1 MIFLE
6 ASQGSEDLGDSWISA
21 GAEELSPGAQLLHT
35 GSLGAAPAGT
45 VRKEGLHPQL
55 SRMKLLGSAAC
66 PALPAH
72 RVPGLGRTQGPESLS
87 ARTKQ
92 LRPSARPPLPSPAN
106 LKASPWAPAYSPC
119 PAAGSPTR
127 PHASDPALGAPNAAA
142 AAAASS
148 TLRNPRPGLCL
159 TRPAPHAPALPCS
172 PVRAP
177 AVPVRCTRP
186 SPQGSSPGA
195 APRGAPGSGQGSA
208 RPGAG

>member
-1 MIFLE
+1 MIRGF
-6 ASQGSEDLGDSWISA
+6 QP

-35 GSLGAAPAGT
+35 GGLRAAPAGLSYRGDSEERRAPSST
-45 VRKEGLHPQL
+45 FSDETARLCGLL
-55 SRMKLLGSAAC
+55 S
-66 PALPAH
+66 PA
-72 RVPGLGRTQGPESLS
+72 RTSGPRFGENQGPESLS

-92 LRPSARPPLPSPAN
+92 LRPSARPPLPSLAN
-106 LKASPWAPAYSPC
+106 LKASPWAPAYSLC
-119 PAAGSPTR
+119 PAAASPTR
-127 PHASDPALGAPNAAA
+127 PRASDPALGAPNAAA
-142 AAAASS
+142 SAAASS

-159 TRPAPHAPALPCS
+159 TRLVPHAPALPCS

-208 RPGAG
+208 GPGAG